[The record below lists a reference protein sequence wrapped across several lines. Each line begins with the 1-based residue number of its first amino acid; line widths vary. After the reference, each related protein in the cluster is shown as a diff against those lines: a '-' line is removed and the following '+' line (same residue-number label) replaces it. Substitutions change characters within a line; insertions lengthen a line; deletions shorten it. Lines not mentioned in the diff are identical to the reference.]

1 MLWHVYT
8 NTGDL
13 LSEETK
19 DILVELRLPATSTM
33 GELKSGDFKIGVLK
47 VSYFDVASAS
57 MQTTLIEL
65 VVHRAELVP
74 VSTCMYMVHTH
85 THTLNAYG
93 VCCASPS
100 SRRYIHMCTHI
111 CIHMYIYTMIY
122 IYIGRYGGDYASIPL
137 VCIDI

>member
-74 VSTCMYMVHTH
+74 VSICMYMVHTH
-85 THTLNAYG
+85 THTMLMG
-93 VCCASPS
+93 CVVH
-100 SRRYIHMCTHI
+100 RRARAG
-111 CIHMYIYTMIY
+111 IY
-122 IYIGRYGGDYASIPL
+122 ICVHIYAYTCIYIL
-137 VCIDI
+137 